1 MLHSGALLIALPQEP
16 AMNPHHYA
24 ETHEVFNQVPPLDG
38 ANLYRLDLPLQ
49 EWIRRYHGSW
59 GETRLNAYGA
69 LAGGPLMAAGFLANE
84 HKPELRT
91 HDRYG
96 HRIDQVDF
104 HPAYH
109 QLMHTAIEHGLPSL
123 PWTEPRDG
131 AHVVR
136 AGLTYLHSQV
146 EAASGCPLTMTFASV
161 PALKVQPDIAEQ
173 WLPKILATTYDP
185 RNVPMEQKAG
195 VTIGMAMTE
204 KQGGTDVRANTTRAY
219 PVGASG
225 PGQAYELVGHKWF
238 CSAPMCDA
246 FLTLAQTDKGL
257 SCFLL
262 PRHRPDGTRN
272 QFYIQRLKNK
282 LGNWANASSEVE
294 YRGALAWMLG
304 EEGRGVPTIIEMVAM
319 TRFDCMVGSS
329 ALMRQA
335 LIQATHHCAHRK
347 VGGKLLIDQPLMQN
361 VLGDLALESEAALAL
376 TMRMGRA
383 LDHPRDA
390 HEAKFARLVTA
401 IGKYWICKRAPEM
414 IYEASECLG
423 GAGYVEETILPRL
436 YREAPVN
443 SIWEG
448 SGNVQCLDVLR
459 ALSKEPG
466 VLDALFHELGD
477 GHGDARLKGHIER
490 LKAGFMDTADIQFR
504 ARQLTEDTA
513 IALQATLLLQAGNAT
528 VSDAFIA
535 SRLEGH
541 GRVYGTLPRGVDVDT
556 LVMRSAPHA
565 E

>member
-1 MLHSGALLIALPQEP
+1 ML
-16 AMNPHHYA
+16 PHPCA
-24 ETHEVFNQVPPLDG
+24 ETHEVINQVPPLDG

-49 EWIRRYHGSW
+49 QWVARFGGTWAEP
-59 GETRLNAYGA
+59 RLDTYGA

-84 HKPELRT
+84 NKPQLRS

-109 QLMHTAIEHGLPSL
+109 ELMRTAIEHGIPSL
-123 PWTEPRDG
+123 PWTDPQPG
-131 AHVVR
+131 AQVAR
-136 AGLTYLHSQV
+136 AALMYLHNQA
-146 EAASGCPLTMTFASV
+146 EAGTSCPLTMTYASV
-161 PALKVQPDIAEQ
+161 PALRLQPDLAER
-173 WLPKILATTYDP
+173 WLPKILATEYDP
-185 RNVPMEQKAG
+185 RNVPMEDKAG

-204 KQGGTDVRANTTRAY
+204 KQGGTDVRANTTRAW
-219 PVGASG
+219 PVGAGG

-272 QFYIQRLKNK
+272 AFEIQRLKNK

-294 YRGALAWMLG
+294 FRGALAWMVG
-304 EEGRGVPTIIEMVAM
+304 DEGRGVPTIIEMVAS

-329 ALMRQA
+329 SLMRQA
-335 LIQATHHCAHRK
+335 LTQALHHCRHRR
-347 VGGKLLIDQPLMQN
+347 VGGRALAEQPLMQN
-361 VLGDLALESEAALAL
+361 VLADLALESEAALAL
-376 TMRMGRA
+376 TLRMGHA
-383 LDHPRDA
+383 LDNRAD
-390 HEAKFARLVTA
+390 EAQDKFARLVTA
-401 IGKYWICKRAPEM
+401 VGKYWICKRAPEM
-414 IYEASECLG
+414 IAEASECLG

-459 ALSKEPG
+459 TLSKEAG
-466 VLDALFHELGD
+466 VLDVLFAELGD
-477 GHGDARLKGHIER
+477 GHGDRHLATHIARLKRDLH
-490 LKAGFMDTADIQFR
+490 DADDSQYR
-504 ARQLTEDTA
+504 ARQLTEDLA
-513 IALQATLLLQAGNAT
+513 IALQARLLLEAGNSA

-535 SRLEGH
+535 SRLATS
-541 GRVYGTLPRGVDVDT
+541 RRAYGTLPRGIALPPILD
-556 LVMRSAPHA
+556 RSTPS
-565 E
+565 

>member
-1 MLHSGALLIALPQEP
+1 MSLHQF
-16 AMNPHHYA
+16 A
-24 ETHEVFNQVPPLDG
+24 ETHEVFNQVPSLDG

-49 EWIRRYHGSW
+49 EWSRRFGAGW
-59 GETRLNAYGA
+59 AEQRLDSYGA

-84 HKPELRT
+84 HKPQFKT

-96 HRIDQVDF
+96 NRIDLVEF

-109 QLMHTAIEHGLPSL
+109 ELMRTAVEHGLPSL
-123 PWTEPRDG
+123 PWTEQRAG
-131 AHVVR
+131 AHVAR
-136 AGLTYLHSQV
+136 AGLTYLHSQA
-146 EAASGCPLTMTFASV
+146 EAASGCPLTMTFAAV
-161 PALKVQPDIAEQ
+161 PALKLQPDIAEQ
-173 WLPKILATTYDP
+173 WLPKILATEYDP
-185 RNVPMEQKAG
+185 RNVPMTQKAG

-219 PVGASG
+219 PVGAGG

-272 QFYIQRLKNK
+272 QFYVQRLKNK

-294 YRGALAWMLG
+294 YRGAMAWMIG

-329 ALMRQA
+329 SLMRQA
-335 LIQATHHCAHRK
+335 LTQAAHHCAHRQ
-347 VGGKLLIDQPLMQN
+347 VGGKLLAEQPLMQN
-361 VLGDLALESEAALAL
+361 VLADLALESEAALAL
-376 TMRMGRA
+376 CMRMGRA
-383 LDHPRDA
+383 LENPHDEQ
-390 HEAKFARLVTA
+390 EAKFARLVTA

-414 IYEASECLG
+414 VAEASECLG

-477 GHGDARLKGHIER
+477 GHGDARLAAHIR
-490 LKAGFMDTADIQFR
+490 QLKNDFSDTADIQYR
-504 ARQLTEDTA
+504 ARQLTEDVA
-513 IALQATLLLQAGNAT
+513 VALQAKLLLEAGNAT

-535 SRLEGH
+535 SRLQGR
-541 GRVYGTLPRGVDVDT
+541 GRVYGTLPRGVDVAA
-556 LVMRSAPHA
+556 LLARSTPHLS
-565 E
+565 

>member
-1 MLHSGALLIALPQEP
+1 ML
-16 AMNPHHYA
+16 PHPCA
-24 ETHEVFNQVPPLDG
+24 ETHEVINQVPPLDG

-49 EWIRRYHGSW
+49 QWVARFGGTWAEP
-59 GETRLNAYGA
+59 RLDTYGA

-84 HKPELRT
+84 NKPQLRS

-109 QLMHTAIEHGLPSL
+109 ELMRTAIEHGIPSL
-123 PWTEPRDG
+123 PWTDPQPG
-131 AHVVR
+131 AQVAR
-136 AGLTYLHSQV
+136 AALMYLHNQA
-146 EAASGCPLTMTFASV
+146 EAGTSCPLTMTYASV
-161 PALKVQPDIAEQ
+161 PALRLQPDLAER
-173 WLPKILATTYDP
+173 WLPKILATEYDP
-185 RNVPMEQKAG
+185 RNVPMEDKAG

-204 KQGGTDVRANTTRAY
+204 KQGGTDVRANTTRAW
-219 PVGASG
+219 PVGAGG

-272 QFYIQRLKNK
+272 AFEIQRLKNK

-294 YRGALAWMLG
+294 FRGALAWMVG
-304 EEGRGVPTIIEMVAM
+304 DEGRGVPTIIEMVAS

-329 ALMRQA
+329 SLMRQA
-335 LIQATHHCAHRK
+335 LTQALHHCRHRR
-347 VGGKLLIDQPLMQN
+347 VGGRALAEQPLMQN
-361 VLGDLALESEAALAL
+361 VLADLALESEAALAL
-376 TMRMGRA
+376 TLRMGHA
-383 LDHPRDA
+383 LDNRAD
-390 HEAKFARLVTA
+390 EAQDKFARLVTA
-401 IGKYWICKRAPEM
+401 VGKYWICKRAPEM
-414 IYEASECLG
+414 IAEASECLG

-459 ALSKEPG
+459 TLSKEAG
-466 VLDALFHELGD
+466 VLDVLFAELGD
-477 GHGDARLKGHIER
+477 GHGDRHLATHIARLKRDLH
-490 LKAGFMDTADIQFR
+490 DADDSQYR
-504 ARQLTEDTA
+504 ARQLTEDLA
-513 IALQATLLLQAGNAT
+513 IALQARLLLEAGNSA

-535 SRLEGH
+535 SRLASS
-541 GRVYGTLPRGVDVDT
+541 RRAYGTLPRGIALPPILD
-556 LVMRSAPHA
+556 RSTPS
-565 E
+565 